1 MDAAAAGDGY
11 SQQSQLNEVVSWG
24 GEEEEEHTTI
34 SIARRV
40 RRK

>member
-24 GEEEEEHTTI
+24 GEEEEEHHNLY
-34 SIARRV
+34 SSSSP
-40 RRK
+40 

>member
-24 GEEEEEHTTI
+24 GEEEEHTTI